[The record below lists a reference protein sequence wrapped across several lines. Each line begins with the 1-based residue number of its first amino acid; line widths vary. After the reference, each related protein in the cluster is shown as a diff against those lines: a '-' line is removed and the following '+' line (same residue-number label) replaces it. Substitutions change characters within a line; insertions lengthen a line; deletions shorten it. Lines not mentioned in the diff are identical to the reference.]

1 MSAIAIRFPFTM
13 RMSVA
18 HKGEVEQTVCGREVV
33 RGTCTQLS
41 AGRVGAAASPGQ
53 GREPGNSLSQGSWLS
68 LCPSIC
74 GHLGSTHGGHALY
87 QEVQELKTLQ
97 LPSGSLWAA
106 EKSLLRR
113 EAIAQV
119 LREAYGQAGV
129 VGEVRP
135 LSAGV
140 VLGRRPKG
148 SRIDASFE
156 EWLRF
161 CWAKRKKVGVEA
173 GV

>member
-18 HKGEVEQTVCGREVV
+18 HKWEVEQTVCGREVV

-113 EAIAQV
+113 EAIA
-119 LREAYGQAGV
+119 LSSKGGLWTSRSCWRSQATFSWRG
-129 VGEVRP
+129 
-135 LSAGV
+135 
-140 VLGRRPKG
+140 LGKT
-148 SRIDASFE
+148 SE
-156 EWLRF
+156 
-161 CWAKRKKVGVEA
+161 RKQN
-173 GV
+173 